1 MNVLVTGGAGYIGS
15 VVTRVLGREGH
26 DVAVLDSLITGH
38 RGAVPR
44 DVRLVVADTRDTDAV
59 RTALRDHRADAVVHL
74 AAISQVGTSVL
85 DPRGYFDNNVR
96 GSLSLFDA
104 MLAENVG
111 RIVFSSTAAVY
122 GEPEVC
128 PIEESAP
135 TVPKSPYG
143 DTKRMIETVLQRYGV
158 AYGIEHTSLR
168 YFNAAG
174 AQPDAGEDHRPETHL
189 IPKLFQSALGLAPPV
204 TVFGTDYPTPDGTCV
219 RDYIHVED
227 LARAHTLA
235 LGALHREG
243 RVYNLGCG
251 GGFSVQQVLDAAR
264 RVSGCPIEVQ
274 RGARREGDP
283 AILVASSARIA
294 AELGWAPQYPGID
307 DILAHAWA
315 WITAHPNGYDD

>member
-15 VVTRVLGREGH
+15 VVTRVLQREGH
-26 DVAVLDSLITGH
+26 DVVVLDSLVTGH
-38 RGAVPR
+38 RGAIPKG
-44 DVRLVVADTRDTDAV
+44 VRLVEADTRDTEAV
-59 RTALRDHRADAVVHL
+59 RVALRDHRAEAVVHL
-74 AAISQVGTSVL
+74 AAISQVGTSVVN
-85 DPRGYFDNNVR
+85 PRAYFDNNVR
-96 GSLSLFDA
+96 GALSLLDA

-111 RIVFSSTAAVY
+111 QIVFSSTAAVY

-128 PIEESAP
+128 PIEEDAP
-135 TVPKSPYG
+135 TQPKSPYG
-143 DTKRMIETVLQRYGV
+143 DTKRMIETVLQRYGA
-158 AYGIEHTSLR
+158 AYGLEHTSLR

-174 AQPDAGEDHRPETHL
+174 ALPDAGEDHRPETHL

-204 TVFGTDYPTPDGTCV
+204 TVFGTDYPTPDGTCI

-264 RVSGCPIEVQ
+264 RVSRRPIEVVL
-274 RGARREGDP
+274 GARRDGDP
-283 AILVASSARIA
+283 AILVASSARITT
-294 AELGWAPQYPGID
+294 ELGWTPEHPGID
-307 DILAHAWA
+307 EILCAAWE
-315 WITAHPNGYDD
+315 WMVSRPQGYAT